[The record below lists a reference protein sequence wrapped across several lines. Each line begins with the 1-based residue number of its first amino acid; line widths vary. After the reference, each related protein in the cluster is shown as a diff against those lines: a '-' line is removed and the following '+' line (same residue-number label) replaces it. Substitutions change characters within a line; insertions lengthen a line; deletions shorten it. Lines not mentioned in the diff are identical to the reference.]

1 MAKGSFAK
9 FRAEHICHLKTV
21 RHRNIPHFCKLFCQS
36 FYPSLTEIFHCFLSN
51 RQNHVVLTFC
61 RSLQTLEKICI
72 VSACQ
77 SSVTRDHYIAGFIVG
92 GLFRIN
98 RCEICILS
106 CNLFQCLM
114 KFCKVRTAYLCAFLC
129 LTQFGGCYKLHG
141 LGNLHS
147 TLYTLDTQ
155 LYRFHIR
162 SHTIPS

>member
-9 FRAEHICHLKTV
+9 FCTEHICHLKTI
-21 RHRNIPHFCKLFCQS
+21 RYRNTSCLCKLFCQS

-98 RCEICILS
+98 R
-106 CNLFQCLM
+106 
-114 KFCKVRTAYLCAFLC
+114 
-129 LTQFGGCYKLHG
+129 
-141 LGNLHS
+141 
-147 TLYTLDTQ
+147 
-155 LYRFHIR
+155 
-162 SHTIPS
+162 